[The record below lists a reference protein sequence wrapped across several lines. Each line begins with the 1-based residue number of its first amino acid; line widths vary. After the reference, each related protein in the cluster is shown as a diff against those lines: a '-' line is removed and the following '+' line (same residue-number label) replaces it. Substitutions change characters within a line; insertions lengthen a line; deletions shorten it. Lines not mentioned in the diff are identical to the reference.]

1 MFASHTTMQF
11 KPGGMDAVLAD
22 MDKIAPDIKS
32 LDGLKHFF
40 VLKSDDTTG
49 VVVAIYENQ
58 QAQEAANPKVLEIL
72 GGMAEH
78 LASPPDRKGCE
89 VVYNLNL

>member
-1 MFASHTTMQF
+1 MYASHATMQF

-22 MDKIAPDIKS
+22 MDKIGAKVEKLS
-32 LDGLKHFF
+32 GLKQFF
-40 VLKSDDTTG
+40 VLKLDATTG
-49 VVVAIYENQ
+49 VVVAIYETQ
-58 QAQEAANPKVLEIL
+58 QAQEAATPKVQEIL

-78 LASPPDRKGCE
+78 LAGPPDRKGCE

>member
-22 MDKIAPDIKS
+22 MDKIAPDIKN
-32 LDGLKHFF
+32 LGGLKDFF

-49 VVVAIYENQ
+49 VVVAIYENRP
-58 QAQEAANPKVLEIL
+58 AHEAANPKVLEIL

-78 LASPPDRKGCE
+78 LAGPPDRKGCE
-89 VVYNLNL
+89 VVYNLHL